1 MRLEKVIRNSKFL
14 LVQRA
19 AQMVAQFAVR
29 TAFLWTIGV
38 SYLGLSAV
46 FGDIFMMLS
55 LVELGIGTAFTY
67 FLYEP
72 IAQEDHQ
79 HIRDLLE
86 LYRRAYLA
94 VAGIVAVIGIALFP
108 FLPQLV
114 QSDVALSELQSVY
127 LLLLANTVAGYFFSY
142 RQTVF
147 TAYQA
152 QYVNAAWYSIFY
164 LLTAAGQIVVLFLT
178 KNYLAFLAVDVLFQ
192 LLRNLLL
199 ARLVTR
205 AYPAVFEKTP
215 RPLPADEK
223 RFVFQ
228 RVAALFFHRLGSVAM
243 NGTDSLVMS
252 FFARLS
258 FVGLYANYM
267 LVYKGVLTIA
277 AQLFAVLTPS
287 VGNLSV
293 TENRQKSRAVFER
306 LFFANAW
313 IALYVG
319 LGLALL
325 LNPFLSFWLSEAY
338 VLPLAYPLLIG
349 LMFFTTMIRQS
360 AVTFNQ
366 AGGYFWQT
374 RYKPLVEAALDLGFS
389 LLFAHLLGP
398 IGIVLGN
405 IASLVLVSVWYDG
418 FILYRD
424 WFHAPFADYL
434 RRTALAFLA
443 FFALGG
449 LTFAMLSAASRWGL
463 GFIGQ
468 AVLLTLFV
476 NGTLFVALRKTDA
489 FQYYWGILQK
499 RIKKRA

>member
-1 MRLEKVIRNSKFL
+1 MRLDNVIRNSKFL
-14 LVQRA
+14 LLQRA
-19 AQMVAQFAVR
+19 SQMLAQFAVR

-67 FLYEP
+67 FLYAP
-72 IAQEDHQ
+72 IAQHDAQ
-79 HIRDLLE
+79 HIRDLLD

-94 VAGIVAVIGIALFP
+94 VASIVALLGLLLFP
-108 FLPQLV
+108 FLPQFIQTDIGV
-114 QSDVALSELQSVY
+114 SELQRVY

-142 RQTVF
+142 RQTLF
-147 TAYQA
+147 TAHQA
-152 QYVNAAWYSIFY
+152 QYVNAAWYSLFY
-164 LLTAAGQIVVLFLT
+164 LLTAAGQIVALFLT
-178 KNYLAFLAVDVLFQ
+178 RNYLVFLAVDVVFQ
-192 LLRNLLL
+192 LLRNILL
-199 ARLVTR
+199 ARHVTR
-205 AYPAVFEKTP
+205 AYPEVFDKTP
-215 RPLPADEK
+215 QPLPPEEK
-223 RFVFQ
+223 HFVFQ
-228 RVAALFFHRLGSVAM
+228 RVGALFFHRLGSVAM

-258 FVGLYANYM
+258 FIGLYANYM
-267 LVYKGVLTIA
+267 LVYKGVLTVA
-277 AQLFAVLTPS
+277 AQLFTVLTPS

-293 TENRQKSRAVFER
+293 TEDEAKARLVFER

-325 LNPFLSFWLSEAY
+325 LNPFIAFWLSDAY
-338 VLPLAYPLLIG
+338 VLSFPYALGIG
-349 LMFFTTMIRQS
+349 FMFFTTMIRQS

-374 RYKPLVEAALDLGFS
+374 RFKPLVEAALDLGFS
-389 LLFAHLLGP
+389 IFLAHLLGP

-405 IASLVLVSVWYDG
+405 IASLLLVSVWYDG

-424 WFHAPFADYL
+424 WFHAPFVAYL
-434 RRTALAFLA
+434 RRTLAAFVLFLLLGLLTQGALMLLA
-443 FFALGG
+443 P
-449 LTFAMLSAASRWGL
+449 L
-463 GFIGQ
+463 GFGFFGQ
-468 AVLLTLFV
+468 AIVLTLVV
-476 NGTLFVALRKTDA
+476 NGALVFLLHKTPEWA
-489 FQYYWGILQK
+489 YYVDLLRR